1 MKVLEGI
8 ADAGRADYIS
18 QGGSSVEFDAVVSH
32 IFERLLRLEVAFW
45 DMAFGGIS
53 DNVALSLMFL
63 ESRRF
68 YGGFDGR

>member
-18 QGGSSVEFDAVVSH
+18 QGGSPAEFDGVVSQ

-53 DNVALSLMFL
+53 DNVA
-63 ESRRF
+63 
-68 YGGFDGR
+68 